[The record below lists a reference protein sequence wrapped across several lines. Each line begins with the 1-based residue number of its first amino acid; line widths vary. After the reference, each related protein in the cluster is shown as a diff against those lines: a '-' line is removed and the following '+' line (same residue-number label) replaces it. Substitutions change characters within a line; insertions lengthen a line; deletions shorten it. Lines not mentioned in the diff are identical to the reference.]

1 MSTFRGRAPSGLIN
15 RETGNYAYRG
25 ENGEIIVDG
34 PHCLSD
40 NGENLLAVDPTDKGL
55 TLNRSSM
62 ADFVKSVVP
71 EAEVNIDLATDSD
84 VDGLFTTDSDVDGLF
99 ATE

>member
-1 MSTFRGRAPSGLIN
+1 MSNFRGRAPSGLIN
-15 RETGNYAYRG
+15 RETGNYAWIG

-40 NGENLLAVDPTDKGL
+40 NGENLLAVDPTDKGI

-62 ADFVKSVVP
+62 TDFVKSVAP
-71 EAEVNIDLATDSD
+71 GADIDLATDSD

-99 ATE
+99 ATD

>member
-15 RETGNYAYRG
+15 RETGNYAYLG

-55 TLNRSSM
+55 TLNSSSM
-62 ADFVKSVVP
+62 ADVVTSVVP

-84 VDGLFTTDSDVDGLF
+84 VDGLFI
-99 ATE
+99 

>member
-15 RETGNYAYRG
+15 RETGNYAWIG

-34 PHCLSD
+34 SHCLSD
-40 NGENLLAVDPTDKGL
+40 NGENLLAVDPTD
-55 TLNRSSM
+55 NRSSM
-62 ADFVKSVVP
+62 TDFVKSVAP
-71 EAEVNIDLATDSD
+71 GADIDLATDSD

-99 ATE
+99 ATD

>member
-15 RETGNYAYRG
+15 RETGNYAYLG

-40 NGENLLAVDPTDKGL
+40 NGENLLAVDPTDKGI

-62 ADFVKSVVP
+62 TDFVKSVVP
-71 EAEVNIDLATDSD
+71 GADIDLATDSD
-84 VDGLFTTDSDVDGLF
+84 VDGLFI
-99 ATE
+99 

>member
-1 MSTFRGRAPSGLIN
+1 MSNFRGRAPSGLIN
-15 RETGNYAYRG
+15 RETGNYAYLG

-40 NGENLLAVDPTDKGL
+40 NGENLLAVDPTDKGI
-55 TLNRSSM
+55 TLNRSDM
-62 ADFVKSVVP
+62 TDFVKSVVP
-71 EAEVNIDLATDSD
+71 EVGVNIDLATDSD
-84 VDGLFTTDSDVDGLF
+84 VDGLF

>member
-1 MSTFRGRAPSGLIN
+1 MTNFRGRAPSGLIN
-15 RETGNYAYRG
+15 RETGNYAYLG

-34 PHCLSD
+34 SHCLSD

-62 ADFVKSVVP
+62 TDFVTSVAP
-71 EAEVNIDLATDSD
+71 DVNINLATDSD
-84 VDGLFTTDSDVDGLF
+84 VDWLF
-99 ATE
+99 ATEGPWLIKETVCP

>member
-15 RETGNYAYRG
+15 RETGNYAWIG

-40 NGENLLAVDPTDKGL
+40 NGENLLAVDPTDKGI

-62 ADFVKSVVP
+62 TDFVKSVAP
-71 EAEVNIDLATDSD
+71 GADIDLATDSD
-84 VDGLFTTDSDVDGLF
+84 VDGLFTTDSDVDSLF
-99 ATE
+99 ATD

>member
-1 MSTFRGRAPSGLIN
+1 MSNFRGRAPSGLIN
-15 RETGNYAYRG
+15 RETGNYAYLG

-34 PHCLSD
+34 SHCLSD
-40 NGENLLAVDPTDKGL
+40 NGENLLAVDPTDKGI

-62 ADFVKSVVP
+62 TDFVKSVAP
-71 EAEVNIDLATDSD
+71 DVNIILATGSD
-84 VDGLFTTDSDVDGLF
+84 VDGRF